1 MGSETNYIVAMH
13 QKKTSLPERPVAI
26 KVDFCPYFW
35 STAKTWMEFLVFL
48 PEKCPIWSKLG
59 YGSI

>member
-1 MGSETNYIVAMH
+1 MAENTWAPAPE
-13 QKKTSLPERPVAI
+13 KTSLPELAAL

-48 PEKCPIWSKLG
+48 PEKCFICSKLG
-59 YGSI
+59 HGSI